1 MGVLLF
7 SSFGILLISFLSSLN
22 LIWGVLVFFSCFV
35 FLFCLIVFGNDLGI
49 ICSLFYVLGLDFISV
64 PLVVLSCWLL
74 PLTLLAS
81 LGHLSFNSFVSQRL
95 YCFLL
100 SFVLFSLIFTFS
112 SLELSLF
119 YISFE
124 ATLIPILIIVSRWGS
139 NFDRYQASIY
149 FIFYTLVGS
158 LPFLV
163 SLLSIN
169 VFLGS
174 LFFPFFDYFF
184 IFEVSFNSFSSL
196 WWFFTF
202 LVFIVK
208 MPVYGFHLWLPK
220 AHVEATVAG
229 SMLLAAVLLKL
240 GGYGL
245 IRLLSVFS
253 FVNFTSLNF
262 FLISFCVWGSFITG
276 IICFCQSDLKSL
288 IAYSSVGHMS
298 LVAGGVFLGFCSS
311 INGSMILMI
320 SHGLVSSG
328 LFCLANLLYERSGT
342 RTLGLIRGYKCIM
355 GFLAFWWLVSCAANL
370 GLPPLPNFL
379 GELLIITNLGFLD
392 FSFVFLSGGAVVTS
406 AIYSLLIYQLTQ
418 SNKFMNNFSNISLIN
433 LREYSLIF
441 FHLLPL
447 FLLILNPWLLFIG
460 F

>member
-1 MGVLLF
+1 MSLLLF
-7 SSFGILLISFLSSLN
+7 SVFGVLFTSLFCPFSIVWGFIVFLSCL
-22 LIWGVLVFFSCFV
+22 VLFFSF
-35 FLFCLIVFGNDLGI
+35 FLFGNDI
-49 ICSLFYVLGLDFISV
+49 FVISSLFYVFGIDFVSIS
-64 PLVVLSCWLL
+64 LIVLSCWLL

-81 LGHLSFNSFVSQRL
+81 QGHVSFFSSVNQRV
-95 YCFLL
+95 YCILL
-100 SFVLFSLIFTFS
+100 VLVLVSLIITFS

-124 ATLIPILIIVSRWGS
+124 TTLIPILLIISRWGAQY
-139 NFDRYQASIY
+139 DRYQASIY
-149 FIFYTLVGS
+149 FVFYTLFGS
-158 LPFLV
+158 LPFLI
-163 SLLSIN
+163 SLLIVN
-169 VFLGS
+169 GCLGS
-174 LFFPFFDYFF
+174 LFFPVYNYSFVFE
-184 IFEVSFNSFSSL
+184 IFFNSFSSL

-202 LVFIVK
+202 LIFVVK

-245 IRLLSVFS
+245 IRLLNLFS
-253 FVNFTSLNF
+253 FVNILNLNF
-262 FLISFCVWGSFITG
+262 YVISFCLWGSLITG
-276 IICFCQSDLKSL
+276 VICFCQSDLKSL

-298 LVAGGVFLGFCSS
+298 LVAGGIFVGLGSS

-342 RTLGLIRGYKCIM
+342 RTLGLMRGYKCLM
-355 GFLAFWWLVSCAANL
+355 GLTAFWWLVSCAANL
-370 GLPPLPNFL
+370 GLPPFPNL
-379 GELLIITNLGFLD
+379 IGELIIISSFGFFD
-392 FSFVFLSGGAVVTS
+392 FSFVFISGGSVIAS

-418 SNKFMNNFSNISLIN
+418 SNKLINNFSNVLEISF
-433 LREYSLIF
+433 REHILLFS
-441 FHLLPL
+441 HLLPL
-447 FLLILNPWLLFIG
+447 FLLIINPQLLFIC